1 MVRHQNDITPTEGN
15 KELTLD
21 FIYEQIG
28 KKRFRETGLRKSKFS
43 LIKEGLSTN
52 RRNKYN
58 ANT

>member
-1 MVRHQNDITPTEGN
+1 MVRHQNDTTPTEEN
-15 KELTLD
+15 KELTLN

-43 LIKEGLSTN
+43 LIKEWLSNN
-52 RRNKYN
+52 RGNKHN

>member
-1 MVRHQNDITPTEGN
+1 MVRHQNDTTPTEE
-15 KELTLD
+15 KQELTLD

-43 LIKEGLSTN
+43 LIREGLSNN

-58 ANT
+58 ENA